1 LFERNRIYKNAL
13 SKSVEK
19 SFFIPII
26 QDTKII
32 QLGIN
37 GRILPLKESI
47 SLNDFTEKLL
57 PLLRE
62 LELYIDLTCFSHNN
76 NKNSYLF
83 NKKWDIPS
91 FRLFW
96 IKLSERQKEIIIKVH
111 ENKQISREKLV
122 DSLLKKKML
131 KNEEGLTKKLA
142 GLVAG
147 MTRKWNSLNFEPI
160 WYIKNG
166 IYLLNPNIKEIL
178 QNFFKEK
185 DGNGRDLE
193 K

>member
-1 LFERNRIYKNAL
+1 MSGRNIVYKNAL
-13 SKSVEK
+13 SKSIEK

-26 QDTKII
+26 QDTKVI

-37 GRILPLKESI
+37 GRTLPLKESI

-62 LELYIDLTCFSHNN
+62 LELYVDLTCFSYDN
-76 NKNSYLF
+76 NKHSYLF
-83 NKKWDIPS
+83 NKKWDISS
-91 FRLFW
+91 FKVFW
-96 IKLSERQKEIIIKVH
+96 IKLSERQKEIIIKVY

-122 DSLLKKKML
+122 DSLLRKKML

-160 WYIKNG
+160 WYINNG
-166 IYLLNPNIKEIL
+166 IYLLNPNIKEVL

-185 DGNGRDLE
+185 DDNERNLE

>member
-1 LFERNRIYKNAL
+1 MVYKKVL
-13 SKSVEK
+13 SKSIEK

-26 QDTKII
+26 QDTKVI

-37 GRILPLKESI
+37 GRTLPLKENI
-47 SLNDFTEKLL
+47 SLNDFTENLL

-62 LELYIDLTCFSHNN
+62 LELYVDLTCFSYDN
-76 NKNSYLF
+76 NKHSYLF
-83 NKKWDIPS
+83 NKKWDISS
-91 FRLFW
+91 FKVFW
-96 IKLSERQKEIIIKVH
+96 IKLSERQKEIIIKVY

-122 DSLLKKKML
+122 DSLLRKKML

-160 WYIKNG
+160 WYINNG
-166 IYLLNPNIKEIL
+166 IYLLNPNIKEVL

-185 DGNGRDLE
+185 DDNERNLE